1 MCPKFFLKNPL
12 SKDRKSFDKIQH
24 SFLITTLSKLGSW
37 TKKATTQNTFNGERP
52 NTFPLRLGI
61 RQKHPLS

>member
-1 MCPKFFLKNPL
+1 MCPPH
-12 SKDRKSFDKIQH
+12 DKIQH
-24 SFLITTLSKLGSW
+24 SILIKTLSKLGSW
-37 TKKATTQNTFNGERP
+37 TKKATTQNTLSGERP